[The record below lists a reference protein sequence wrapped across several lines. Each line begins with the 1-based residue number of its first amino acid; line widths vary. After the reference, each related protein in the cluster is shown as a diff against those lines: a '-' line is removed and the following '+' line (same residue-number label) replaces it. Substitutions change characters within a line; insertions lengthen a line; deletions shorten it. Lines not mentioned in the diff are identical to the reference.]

1 MKHLLFIFLFLP
13 CVLSATALLR
23 QTSERQNA
31 VQAPSN
37 GELVYA
43 VNGDGSVSAFVG
55 RNGSA
60 LPVVDTD
67 AVRLARASAFT
78 PEELDIDS
86 TGTVTVAGDDV
97 AYSVGTVTITQMNK
111 EAIGMVDWETF
122 CPSGVMIPP
131 TSAASVSVDGNVA
144 TITVT
149 EGQICKV
156 RVFPAAPV
164 PEIDITHRDV
174 TLTDARG
181 TVRFSRLRQSIFDD
195 LNGNLGR
202 DWAVHPARTI
212 VNTNGHP
219 LSFGTGSGSAIDGAP
234 GRLTC
239 YAGGVPVLA
248 ATATG
253 ANGEV
258 TTGTIAIESLVAT
271 DTSVTIVATCQ
282 TIDPSIVS
290 VQHTAVLTDAV
301 WLDVTPTSKTVSGS
315 KVTIVVPRDATAKA
329 GFYRLRATDAV
340 VSVVITVA
348 GDLEVTGRLI
358 LASPS
363 GKRFAITISD
373 AGAISATEVTE

>member
-1 MKHLLFIFLFLP
+1 MKKLLFVFLFLP
-13 CVLSATALLR
+13 CVLPAAALLR
-23 QTSERQNA
+23 QTSVRQNS
-31 VQAPSN
+31 VQAPPN
-37 GELVYA
+37 GEMVYS

-55 RNGSA
+55 RDGSA
-60 LPVVDTD
+60 LPVVDVD
-67 AVRLARASAFT
+67 SVRLARASAFR
-78 PEELDIDS
+78 PDELDIGS
-86 TGTVTVAGDDV
+86 TGTVTVDGDV
-97 AYSVGTVTITQMNK
+97 TAYAIGTVTITQMNK

-122 CPSGVMIPP
+122 CPSGSMMSP
-131 TSAASVSVDGNVA
+131 TSAATVTVDGNVA
-144 TITVT
+144 TITITV
-149 EGQICKV
+149 GQICKV
-156 RVFPAAPV
+156 RVFPATPV

-181 TVRFSRLRQSIFDD
+181 TVRFSQLRQSIFDD
-195 LNGNLGR
+195 LNGNLGH
-202 DWAVHPARTI
+202 DWAVHPARAT

-219 LSFGTGSGSAIDGAP
+219 LSFGSGSAIEGAP

-248 ATATG
+248 AIATG
-253 ANGEV
+253 SNGEA
-258 TTGTIAIESLVAT
+258 TTGTIAVESLVVT
-271 DTSVTIVATCQ
+271 DTDVTIVATCQ

-290 VQHTAVLTDAV
+290 VQHTAALTDAV

-358 LASPS
+358 IASPS
-363 GKRFAITISD
+363 GKRFAITVSD

>member
-13 CVLSATALLR
+13 CVLSAAALLR
-23 QTSERQNA
+23 QTSIRQNS
-31 VQAPSN
+31 VQAPPN

-43 VNGDGSVSAFVG
+43 VNDDGSASAFVG
-55 RNGSA
+55 RDGSA
-60 LPVVDTD
+60 LPVVDPD
-67 AVRLARASAFT
+67 AVRLARASAFR
-78 PEELDIDS
+78 PDELDIGS
-86 TGTVTVAGDDV
+86 TGTVTVDGDV
-97 AYSVGTVTITQMNK
+97 TAYSVGTVTITQMNK

-122 CPSGVMIPP
+122 CPSGSMMPP
-131 TSAASVSVDGNVA
+131 TSAASVTVDGNVA
-144 TITVT
+144 TITITV
-149 EGQICKV
+149 GQICKV
-156 RVFPAAPV
+156 RVFPATPV

-174 TLTDARG
+174 TLTDVRG
-181 TVRFSRLRQSIFDD
+181 TVRFSQLRQSIFDD
-195 LNGNLGR
+195 LNGDLGR
-202 DWAVHPARTI
+202 DWAVHPARAT

-219 LSFGTGSGSAIDGAP
+219 LSFGSGSGSAIEGAP

-253 ANGEV
+253 SNGEA
-258 TTGTIAIESLVAT
+258 TTGTIAVESLVVT
-271 DTSVTIVATCQ
+271 DTDVTIVATCQ

-290 VQHTAVLTDAV
+290 VQHTAALTDAV

-363 GKRFAITISD
+363 GKRFAITVSD
-373 AGAISATEVTE
+373 DGAISATEVTE